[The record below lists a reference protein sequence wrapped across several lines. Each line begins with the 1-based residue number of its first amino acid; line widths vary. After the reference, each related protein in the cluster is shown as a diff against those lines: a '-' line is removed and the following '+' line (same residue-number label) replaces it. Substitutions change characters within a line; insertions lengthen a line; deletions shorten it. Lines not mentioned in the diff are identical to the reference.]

1 MPKFEVYIP
10 ATEPGGFN
18 LTLKVGA
25 DNWMAALKAGMQKLG
40 EQGAVSQNVMVD
52 IQEDNSIHVTE
63 AASGRVFRIRELS
76 PEEVAHAQVKRPSQI
91 RTVPAAPHTQ
101 PPQPA
106 RSEVKTEPGTAA
118 VAPASPAVDA
128 NKTIPVGLGPPPG
141 VAPKSSSRAS
151 NQTTQPLG
159 SNDRTQPVSPP
170 QPAPPPT
177 DKTLT
182 GLDEPPPRRVKSSPS
197 QILRGRV
204 EVVDVE
210 ELVQPVKPVTGSI
223 GRVKSSPQVGKT
235 QRQMTEDLL
244 AEVFLRVVEL
254 DKVPTVEEAAKWVLD
269 LALEKI
275 PCEAGAVFRAD
286 GATGDLSFLYAFG
299 PKADELMR
307 SKIIIPAGTGI
318 AGFCAAEGVSVAVS
332 DVEKDPRFYAAI
344 GERVGFQTKSML
356 CSPMMTHGR
365 SFGCMQIIN
374 RKGGPQFQE
383 HEVGLLAYLAHQA
396 ALYMNSK
403 L

>member
-1 MPKFEVYIP
+1 MPKYEVYIP
-10 ATEPGGFN
+10 ASDSGGFN

-52 IQEDNSIHVTE
+52 IQDDNSIHVTE

-76 PEEVAHAQVKRPSQI
+76 VEEAARAQVKRPSQI
-91 RTVPAAPHTQ
+91 RTAPVAPEKPAFQ
-101 PPQPA
+101 SS
-106 RSEVKTEPGTAA
+106 RSEVKTEPGLQA
-118 VAPASPAVDA
+118 VAPAPTPAPEV
-128 NKTIPVGLGPPPG
+128 NKTLPMGFG
-141 VAPKSSSRAS
+141 
-151 NQTTQPLG
+151 
-159 SNDRTQPVSPP
+159 
-170 QPAPPPT
+170 PAPMKPAEVKAPEAKPPAPDR

-182 GLDEPPPRRVKSSPS
+182 GPLEPEASPRRVKSSPS

-204 EVVDVE
+204 EIVDVE
-210 ELVQPVKPVTGSI
+210 ELVQPIKPVTGTI
-223 GRVKSSPQVGKT
+223 GRPKTIPPTGKS
-235 QRQMTEDLL
+235 QRQLTEDML
-244 AEVFLRVVEL
+244 AEVFMRVVEV
-254 DKVPTVEEAAKWVLD
+254 DKLASVEDAARFILD
-269 LALEKI
+269 LVLEKV
-275 PCEAGAVFRAD
+275 PCEAGAVFKAD
-286 GATGDLSFLYAFG
+286 GATGDLTFLHAYG
-299 PKADELMR
+299 PKAKDLLH
-307 SKIIIPAGTGI
+307 SKIVIPAGTGI

-332 DVEKDPRFYAAI
+332 DAEKDPRFYAAI
-344 GERVGFQTKSML
+344 GERVGFQTKSLL
-356 CSPMMTHGR
+356 CAPMMTHGR

>member
-1 MPKFEVYIP
+1 MAKFEVYIP
-10 ATEPGGFN
+10 SSEPGGFN

-52 IQEDNSIHVTE
+52 IQDDNSIHVTE

-76 PEEVAHAQVKRPSQI
+76 EEEAKKAQVKRPSQI
-91 RTVPAAPHTQ
+91 RTAPAAPA
-101 PPQPA
+101 PA
-106 RSEVKTEPGTAA
+106 PGPKPAFQSSRSEVKTEPGLQA
-118 VAPASPAVDA
+118 VAPAPPPEAEKTEPLGKTLLEPRPAVPA
-128 NKTIPVGLGPPPG
+128 SQQAKTLPPMP
-141 VAPKSSSRAS
+141 ATP
-151 NQTTQPLG
+151 P
-159 SNDRTQPVSPP
+159 DRDKTVT
-170 QPAPPPT
+170 APP
-177 DKTLT
+177 
-182 GLDEPPPRRVKSSPS
+182 EPAQRRVKSSPS

-204 EVVDVE
+204 DLVDVE

-223 GRVKSSPQVGKT
+223 GRVKSVPPSGKS

-244 AEVFLRVVEL
+244 AEVFMRVVDI
-254 DKVPTVEEAAKWVLD
+254 DKLGSPEDAAKFVLD

-275 PCEAGAVFRAD
+275 PCEAGSVLKAD
-286 GATGDLSFLYAFG
+286 GATGDLSFLQAFG
-299 PKADELMR
+299 PKAKDLVGG
-307 SKIIIPAGTGI
+307 KIVIPAGTGI
-318 AGFCAAEGVSVAVS
+318 AGFCSAEGVSVAVS
-332 DVEKDPRFYAAI
+332 DAEKDPRFYAAV

-365 SFGCMQIIN
+365 SFGCVQLIN

-383 HEVGLLAYLAHQA
+383 YEVGLLAYLAHQA
-396 ALYMNSK
+396 ALFMNSK